1 MIPTKEQID
10 EMGRR
15 EKHRVLGILAAGCA
29 CRECAI
35 CEHAQDTSGP
45 CEPKAA
51 MEYILKKLGA
61 GVNDDVELYGGAD
74 IDTG

>member
-45 CEPKAA
+45 CDPKAA
-51 MEYILKKLGA
+51 MEYIR
-61 GVNDDVELYGGAD
+61 
-74 IDTG
+74 